1 MARVKDER
9 RGRLAT
15 LQDLLADGGKV
26 LVDQAQALRDGVQ
39 SRIVDVGRGLEGQVG
54 GLVGGVEK
62 QLVTRIDDLLS
73 GLAVTLRRDAERL
86 RERVRALEN
95 RLADVPKEGFRELIL
110 PLQTVANG
118 AAERASVALARL
130 EETGVR
136 LQNVERRMSDIAR
149 DTTRDTLNADEF
161 RQRLDRIEQRLTDI
175 GREVG
180 TKLGEF
186 GALRERFTRVEGRVV
201 DASKDHVARSGEAA
215 GLRDRLTR
223 LEGRLSDLSKEQLAR
238 QVETAGL
245 RERLFRV
252 EQRTNGTPGAPGAS
266 AEVPGAPPLTIGR
279 ED

>member
-1 MARVKDER
+1 MARAKDER

-15 LQDLLADGGKV
+15 FQDLLAGGGKV

-136 LQNVERRMSDIAR
+136 LQNVERRISDVAR
-149 DTTRDTLNADEF
+149 DTTRDTLDADDF

-180 TKLGEF
+180 TKLGEL
-186 GALRERFTRVEGRVV
+186 GAVRERLTRLEGRVV
-201 DASKDHVARSGEAA
+201 DASKDHVARAGEAA
-215 GLRDRLTR
+215 GFRDRLTR

-238 QVETAGL
+238 AVETAGL

-252 EQRTNGTPGAPGAS
+252 ERSGTAAAPGAF
-266 AEVPGAPPLTIGR
+266 AEPERAAVPG